1 MHSAIACRPGAIAR
15 PPRRA
20 PSAGRPIARRCRPV
34 ARPLPTCLA
43 TPQRTADRGKAPGKG
58 GGRPDGGD
66 DDDDGTSLALF
77 RWALYTRP
85 WDVPWGGRETAGVML
100 GWAAAFVATGVAVG
114 PLFLRALGAVSP
126 ADLSASDKAL
136 YLLVNQIAETVVGLT
151 IVYKGVDKF
160 RPLPGDVLVTD
171 PARPFARRDGWLTWA
186 LLTAV
191 ASPFAIA
198 CAGALA
204 AAVSGS
210 EPVGRGTAD
219 AVAGVLGADAST
231 VAALFVV
238 TAILAPI
245 LEETVFRGF
254 LLPSL
259 TKWMPVP
266 AAVCVSA
273 LAFAGAHLSA
283 RDFPQL
289 AAFGVLLGFSYARSR
304 NLLTTMAVHGAWNG
318 SVLLVLAALSA
329 SGVDLGKMLAG
340 EGGG

>member
-1 MHSAIACRPGAIAR
+1 MSTESLINCEHVSCTYGNAA
-15 PPRRA
+15 
-20 PSAGRPIARRCRPV
+20 V
-34 ARPLPTCLA
+34 LDDVYM
-43 TPQRTADRGKAPGKG
+43 QVNRGE
-58 GGRPDGGD
+58 
-66 DDDDGTSLALF
+66 F
-77 RWALYTRP
+77 
-85 WDVPWGGRETAGVML
+85 VGV
-100 GWAAAFVATGVAVG
+100 VG
-114 PLFLRALGAVSP
+114 PSGSGKTTLLRAL
-126 ADLSASDKAL
+126 
-136 YLLVNQIAETVVGLT
+136 IAE
-151 IVYKGVDKF
+151 ID
-160 RPLPGDVLVTD
+160 PGDVLVTD

-198 CAGALA
+198 GAGALA

-318 SVLLVLAALSA
+318 SVLLVLAVGVTVTAVDAVPDTPALLVA
-329 SGVDLGKMLAG
+329 LTVQL
-340 EGGG
+340 